1 MVIDNTASRKIVYYW
16 YNVAKHMKGTTMD
29 ATDIMSANEIL
40 QEDKWTRELISLLSE
55 YAELNNEI
63 SQLEANLKSIKDRIA
78 KKVAETDSKKVAIAG
93 LGTAQITGDT
103 QVVSYDTKKIDD
115 LYVKLLENGEN
126 KLANLIKS
134 AMKTS
139 QRSGSL
145 RITLEK

>member
-1 MVIDNTASRKIVYYW
+1 MN
-16 YNVAKHMKGTTMD
+16 

-63 SQLEANLKSIKDRIA
+63 SQLEANLKSIKDQIA

-115 LYVKLLENGEN
+115 LYVKLLENGED
-126 KLANLIKS
+126 KLASLIKS
-134 AMKTS
+134 AMKIS

>member
-1 MVIDNTASRKIVYYW
+1 
-16 YNVAKHMKGTTMD
+16 MD

>member
-1 MVIDNTASRKIVYYW
+1 
-16 YNVAKHMKGTTMD
+16 MKGTTMD

-78 KKVAETDSKKVAIAG
+78 QKVAETDSKKVAIAG

>member
-1 MVIDNTASRKIVYYW
+1 
-16 YNVAKHMKGTTMD
+16 MD

-78 KKVAETDSKKVAIAG
+78 QKVAETDSKKVAIAG

>member
-1 MVIDNTASRKIVYYW
+1 MN
-16 YNVAKHMKGTTMD
+16 

>member
-1 MVIDNTASRKIVYYW
+1 MN
-16 YNVAKHMKGTTMD
+16 

-63 SQLEANLKSIKDRIA
+63 SQLEANLNSIKDRIA

>member
-1 MVIDNTASRKIVYYW
+1 MN
-16 YNVAKHMKGTTMD
+16 
-29 ATDIMSANEIL
+29 ATDIMSADEIL

>member
-1 MVIDNTASRKIVYYW
+1 V
-16 YNVAKHMKGTTMD
+16 NV
-29 ATDIMSANEIL
+29 TDIMDANEIL

-63 SQLEANLKSIKDRIA
+63 SQLETKLKSIKDLVA

-103 QVVSYDTKKIDD
+103 QVVTYDTKKIDE

-126 KLANLIKS
+126 KLASLIKG
-134 AMKTS
+134 AMKTNH
-139 QRSGSL
+139 RSGSL
-145 RITLEK
+145 RITLDK